1 RCPPAPAAA
10 TRALRQRLPQHAAAA
25 CRSRAPQGV
34 ARRSAAWTGGLG
46 GGTVERQGG
55 PRGEGLGATR
65 LKTLRGGPHHP
76 DMRGVPELFWT
87 ARWRGGW
94 RHNEARDLLRVADDK
109 RLKLVTS
116 GYPIRRQRQV
126 FLYRQFDG
134 FDKA

>member
-1 RCPPAPAAA
+1 M
-10 TRALRQRLPQHAAAA
+10 
-25 CRSRAPQGV
+25 SRGRGPRDYRFEDAE
-34 ARRSAAWTGGLG
+34 GGL
-46 GGTVERQGG
+46 
-55 PRGEGLGATR
+55 
-65 LKTLRGGPHHP
+65 HHP